1 MKEFFISNTIG
12 GKKIQ
17 TTDLVVTTYYHTH
30 TTIELGS
37 IWQKKT
43 DRIFN
48 LFLIYCK
55 MCVYVYL

>member
-37 IWQKKT
+37 I
-43 DRIFN
+43 
-48 LFLIYCK
+48 
-55 MCVYVYL
+55 